1 MGEIS
6 IIGLD
11 LAKQVF
17 QVHGARV
24 DGSVVLRKKLTRGQ
38 LLAFFSKLPPCIVA
52 MEACAT
58 AHYWAREISEFGHEI
73 RLVPPA
79 YVKPFVK
86 RQKNDVADA
95 EAIAEAATRPTM
107 RFVEPKTPEQ
117 QARAMVFRTRELFV
131 RQRTQTINALRAHL
145 AEHGLIAPK
154 GLWNLSSI
162 RQLIDQAED
171 TVDGLIVETARIYL
185 EQIETFSTRI
195 LSLEAVLKKEAARSD
210 ASSRMMT
217 MPGLG
222 PITAMAIEAF
232 APTLSIFR
240 RSRDFAA
247 WLGLV
252 PRQHSSGGKQILGRT
267 SKMGQRDIRRL
278 LIIGAMS
285 IIRWA
290 SKKTPV
296 PGTWL
301 HAMLLR
307 KPRLR
312 THCFPSQNITAAA
325 RSIAARNTIGQRSY
339 RVAILRQSF
348 SLPNMISIRLR
359 RLYRRLSYLIGFL
372 RFLRPGMHGF
382 ISLSFNRFL
391 NQSAS

>member
-1 MGEIS
+1 MEQATT
-6 IIGLD
+6 IGLD
-11 LAKQVF
+11 LAKRVF
-17 QVHGARV
+17 QAHGATA
-24 DGSVVLRKKLTRGQ
+24 DGKVAFRKKLSRGQ
-38 LLAFFSKLPPCIVA
+38 VLAFFTGLPPCVVA

-58 AHYWAREISEFGHEI
+58 AHYWAREISALGHTV

-86 RQKNDVADA
+86 RQKNDAADA
-95 EAIAEAATRPTM
+95 EAIADAASRPTM
-107 RFVEPKTPEQ
+107 RFVEPKSPRQ
-117 QARAMVFRTRELFV
+117 QARAMVFRTRDLFV

-145 AEHGLIAPK
+145 AEHGLIAPQ
-154 GLWNLSSI
+154 GLSNLAGIERLVEESATD
-162 RQLIDQAED
+162 LEPLVA
-171 TVDGLIVETARIYL
+171 ETARIYL
-185 EQIETFSTRI
+185 EQINDLTGRI
-195 LSLEAVLKKEAARSD
+195 VKVEATLKQEATRSD

-232 APTLSIFR
+232 APTLSVFK

-252 PRQHSSGGKQILGRT
+252 PRQHSTGGKQVLGRT

-285 IIRWA
+285 VLRWA
-290 SKKTPV
+290 TRKGTI

-307 KPRLR
+307 KPRKV
-312 THCFPSQNITAAA
+312 
-325 RSIAARNTIGQRSY
+325 
-339 RVAILRQSF
+339 VAIALANKMARA
-348 SLPNMISIRLR
+348 LWAMETRKED
-359 RLYRRLSYLIGFL
+359 YRNPQL
-372 RFLRPGMHGF
+372 
-382 ISLSFNRFL
+382 
-391 NQSAS
+391 AAD

>member
-38 LLAFFSKLPPCIVA
+38 LLVFFSKLPPCIVA

-58 AHYWAREISEFGHEI
+58 AHYWAREIGEFGHEI

-232 APTLSIFR
+232 APTLSVFK

-290 SKKTPV
+290 SKKAPIH
-296 PGTWL
+296 GTWL

-307 KPRLR
+307 KPRMVVAIALA
-312 THCFPSQNITAAA
+312 NKMA
-325 RSIAARNTIGQRSY
+325 RSLWAMQTKKEDY
-339 RVAILRQSF
+339 RDPLLTVA
-348 SLPNMISIRLR
+348 
-359 RLYRRLSYLIGFL
+359 
-372 RFLRPGMHGF
+372 
-382 ISLSFNRFL
+382 
-391 NQSAS
+391 